1 MVSHFDINELMDKR
15 SSSKIIVS
23 RYLNG
28 ENMSKEKLG
37 NLIASMQ
44 SSGGDVIK
52 LLVEVDY
59 ITDLAPIF
67 QLLTSCQVLV
77 TVYSL

>member
-1 MVSHFDINELMDKR
+1 MVSHFDVNELIDKR

-28 ENMSKEKLG
+28 EKSSKEKLG

-44 SSGGDVIK
+44 SSGADVLK

-67 QLLTSCQVLV
+67 QLLTSCQVLI
-77 TVYSL
+77 